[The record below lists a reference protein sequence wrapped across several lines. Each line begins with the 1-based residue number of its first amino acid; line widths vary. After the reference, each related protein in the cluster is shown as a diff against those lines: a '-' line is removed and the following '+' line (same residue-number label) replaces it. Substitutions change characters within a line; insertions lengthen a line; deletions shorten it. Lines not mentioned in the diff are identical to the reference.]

1 MWGRTC
7 AGAGGNPSSL
17 PWRKKRERER
27 ERERERGGER
37 ERAGEEGERERERD
51 KHMYLTYLE
60 LAAAQILL
68 PPWHVVSQYV

>member
-1 MWGRTC
+1 M
-7 AGAGGNPSSL
+7 S
-17 PWRKKRERER
+17 ERER

-68 PPWHVVSQYV
+68 LRGMLSHSMYSMHVCIAKFKHTF